1 VIPIPR
7 DVESLEEILS
17 EPRAETIAAL
27 EGAPGDVV
35 VLGAGG
41 KMGPTLSRM
50 VRIAADRADGGADS
64 GRRKVF
70 AVSRWTD
77 AEVARRLA
85 ASGVSTVTADLLDRP
100 AVAELPDAPNVIFM
114 AGQKFG
120 TRDAPARTWAMN
132 VVVPAWC
139 AERYAGSRIVAFSTG
154 NVYPLTP
161 AEGGGSREEDG
172 VAPVGDY
179 AASCVGR
186 ERVFEFASDEWG
198 SKCAMVRLN
207 YAIDLRYGV
216 LLDIA
221 QRVREGVPVD
231 VTMGYVNVIWQ
242 GDANRVAIE
251 ALARCA
257 SPPYV
262 VNVTGL
268 SKLSVRKLA
277 TELGRRLRRE
287 PEFTG
292 VEAPDALL
300 SDTSRMAADFAAPE
314 VSLEW
319 MLDAVADWT
328 AGGRPTLGKAT
339 RFEERGGS
347 F

>member
-1 VIPIPR
+1 
-7 DVESLEEILS
+7 
-17 EPRAETIAAL
+17 
-27 EGAPGDVV
+27 
-35 VLGAGG
+35 
-41 KMGPTLSRM
+41 MGPTLARM
-50 VRIAADRADGGADS
+50 ARVAADRADGGADS
-64 GRRKVF
+64 VRRNVF

-77 AEVARRLA
+77 AEAARRLA
-85 ASGVSTVTADLLDRP
+85 AGGVEVVTADLLDRR
-100 AVAELPDAPNVIFM
+100 AVADLPDAPNVIFM

-120 TRDAPARTWAMN
+120 TREAPARTWAMN

-161 AEGGGSREEDG
+161 AGLGGSREEDG

-186 ERVFEFASDEWG
+186 ERVFEFAAAEWG
-198 SKCAMVRLN
+198 SKCAIVRLN

-216 LLDIA
+216 LVDIT
-221 QRVREGVPVD
+221 QRVRDGVPVD
-231 VTMGYVNVIWQ
+231 VTMGYVNLIWQ

-251 ALARCA
+251 ALARC
-257 SPPYV
+257 SVPPYV
-262 VNVTGL
+262 VNVTGRA
-268 SKLSVRKLA
+268 KLSVRELA
-277 TELGRRLRRE
+277 MELGRRLGRE
-287 PEFTG
+287 PSFTG

-314 VSLEW
+314 VSLEC

-328 AGGRPTLGKAT
+328 ANSRPTLGKAT